1 MQKTIG
7 LPSDDEEVQLNVLVP
22 SDDKAFIK
30 RLSNISNKSM
40 SRIIHEIIEQQKN
53 IEESPNI
60 YNVENAPS
68 FLFTNT
74 ATNEELYSYL
84 KENPSASR
92 FIFKK
97 YTANQSFLKEL
108 VDPENPIYLEE
119 VANNLRD
126 LYQIKDEHENIQ
138 RLLTE
143 KGNLNKEISKLQ
155 EEIKSVE
162 NEYDEIHDNL
172 EKIRKEDEEYN
183 RQRANIRTDKGL
195 EMLEQNMNDIINFQ
209 KNILEKWNKHFKEN
223 PTAFGMTIDKNEI
236 KLMDNI
242 NRQLKEMMDKIHTED
257 FLSPENLDKYH
268 RELFE
273 KVQREKENALNEM
286 NAFMAYNP
294 RKTIPKV
301 VDNINL
307 SMRLFRR
314 ANVDYNGLKWFN
326 SVGQNQVLNP
336 LNDALGLLSHLQD
349 QVEAIK
355 RREK

>member
-273 KVQREKENALNEM
+273 KVQKEKQNALNEM
-286 NAFMAYNP
+286 NAFMAHNP
-294 RKTIPKV
+294 KR
-301 VDNINL
+301 
-307 SMRLFRR
+307 
-314 ANVDYNGLKWFN
+314 
-326 SVGQNQVLNP
+326 VLNKILDYTNVCVKKISGAP
-336 LNDALGLLSHLQD
+336 DDGAGGFYINKLTGGMIVGNLQESMKLTNHLLD
-349 QVEAIK
+349 QIENK
-355 RREK
+355 ERR